1 MATVTHYPDYTM
13 ADLLVAATGVARLAS
28 RLRDQVVARSI
39 ELPPELADCLVTLA
53 TDAAHLRDVVHDAG
67 LDPSDSTASP
77 RLTR

>member
-1 MATVTHYPDYTM
+1 MATMTYHDNDTM
-13 ADLLVAATGVARLAS
+13 ATLFVEATSVARLAG
-28 RLRDQVVARSI
+28 RLRDHIVARNI
-39 ELPPELADCLVTLA
+39 ELPPELADWLVELA